1 MNLFRGRLLSEVD
14 GPAGWSDDCSMILPH
29 VGGIVYGKS
38 SSLMCSDPFWYIG
51 PLGPTTIFSRKA
63 NHTKLT

>member
-14 GPAGWSDDCSMILPH
+14 GPAGWSDDCSMILPQ

-38 SSLMCSDPFWYIG
+38 SGKS
-51 PLGPTTIFSRKA
+51 
-63 NHTKLT
+63 